1 MTDDFLALVLC
12 WPNITGACEDEHRG
26 HYCTKHLGHRGR
38 HRCSCLIGWAAD
50 RALEAAVRCYVA
62 FYSTPAVVLHHNA
75 PDQPNPHITTR
86 RAAVAACLPAGS
98 PWRAV
103 AAANG
108 GQW

>member
-1 MTDDFLALVLC
+1 M
-12 WPNITGACEDEHRG
+12 
-26 HYCTKHLGHRGR
+26 
-38 HRCSCLIGWAAD
+38 
-50 RALEAAVRCYVA
+50 RCYVA
-62 FYSTPAVVLHHNA
+62 FYSTPAVVQHHNA